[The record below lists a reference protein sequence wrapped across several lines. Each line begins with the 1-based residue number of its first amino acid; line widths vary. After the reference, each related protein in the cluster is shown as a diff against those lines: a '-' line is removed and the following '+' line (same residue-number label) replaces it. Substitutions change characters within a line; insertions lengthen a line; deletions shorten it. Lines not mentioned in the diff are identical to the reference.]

1 MVELSSALLSTQPQ
15 LSNFTTHPQCLYQQ
29 FISVTLSGRTPKA
42 DISSVDRS
50 IVSLLMVF
58 FEGIW
63 MMVVNGEPGSAA
75 TAVMVGAN
83 KILVAKEV
91 FGVDLL
97 SEL

>member
-1 MVELSSALLSTQPQ
+1 M
-15 LSNFTTHPQCLYQQ
+15 
-29 FISVTLSGRTPKA
+29 
-42 DISSVDRS
+42 DRS

-58 FEGIW
+58 FEVIW